1 MKKRLFIGLIVGT
14 MCVGLVGCGGNSG
27 NSSNTGSDGNGSSAS
42 VSTESEE
49 LKISTMLP
57 DINSMFSDANVSI
70 MFDRADRYT
79 AYVTPASQDDYKAY
93 NDGVSAIGVF
103 TDREKY
109 VCADNGGHARY
120 HDADGKYEL
129 YISWDTKDNGSIN
142 IKCYT
147 TSE

>member
-1 MKKRLFIGLIVGT
+1 MKKRLFIGLLVGA
-14 MCVGLVGCGGNSG
+14 MCVGLVGCGGD
-27 NSSNTGSDGNGSSAS
+27 SSNTGSDGNGSSAS

-49 LKISTMLP
+49 SKISTMLP

-93 NDGVSAIGVF
+93 NDEVSAIGVF

-109 VCADNGGHARY
+109 VCADDGGHARY

-147 TSE
+147 TFE

>member
-1 MKKRLFIGLIVGT
+1 MKKRLFIGLVVGT
-14 MCVGLVGCGGNSG
+14 MCVGLVGCGGNKDLD
-27 NSSNTGSDGNGSSAS
+27 NDAGSGSSES

-49 LKISTMLP
+49 SKISTMLP

-79 AYVTPASQDDYKAY
+79 AY

-109 VCADNGGHARY
+109 VCADDGGHARY

>member
-1 MKKRLFIGLIVGT
+1 MKKRLFIGLVIGT
-14 MCVGLVGCGGNSG
+14 MCVGLVGCGGNS
-27 NSSNTGSDGNGSSAS
+27 SNAGSGSSES
-42 VSTESEE
+42 VSTESESE
-49 LKISTMLP
+49 DSKISTMLP

-93 NDGVSAIGVF
+93 NDEVSAIGVF

-109 VCADNGGHARY
+109 VCADDGGHARY

>member
-1 MKKRLFIGLIVGT
+1 MKKRLFIGLVIGA
-14 MCVGLVGCGGNSG
+14 MCVGLVGCGDSKA
-27 NSSNTGSDGNGSSAS
+27 GSDSGKSS
-42 VSTESEE
+42 VSEDP
-49 LKISTMLP
+49 KISNMLP
-57 DINSMFSDANVSI
+57 DINSMFPDANVSI

-93 NDGVSAIGVF
+93 NNEVSTIGVF

-109 VCADNGGHARY
+109 VCADDGGHARY
-120 HDADGKYEL
+120 HDVDGKYEL